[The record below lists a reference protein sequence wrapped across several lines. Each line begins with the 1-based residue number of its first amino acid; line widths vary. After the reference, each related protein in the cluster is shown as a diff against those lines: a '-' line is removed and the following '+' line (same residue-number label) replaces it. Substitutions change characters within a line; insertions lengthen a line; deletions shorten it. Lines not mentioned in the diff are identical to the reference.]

1 MDETFESMENAEIFS
16 KTQQNR
22 IINRNGVAEL
32 EPLEKLLGQCLNE
45 LNCLKNVLKSV
56 LKQDIV
62 GDALSENSSTDEPIN
77 KMAKSRKGKRKIV
90 TASRDTEFEGKIN
103 SLMHQNITDEAVS
116 QLVVGSMPVKGKG
129 RKLASKSPT
138 KHVMKAGTFRQ
149 ANVLYTNLPNL
160 TPPATTWK
168 PEVSL
173 NSNFGGNKDEVDPE
187 FCQFPPH
194 ASQKPK
200 RGQKFGSKNQLKH
213 IINTETFQ
221 QGHSLYSKVI
231 TLSPLVSVSHC
242 PLNANLNIDGNKTW
256 MESQSD
262 VNKGKT
268 FTIVHSL
275 STNMVTSNSK
285 RDINRNQVQLSPH
298 TLQQPKKRGRKLGSQ
313 NRTKQ
318 LKTETFQEVH
328 PQYSMLSTLNTLPSK
343 SAANLNPNIGGN
355 KLQMELQSQS
365 CEYENFQ

>member
-1 MDETFESMENAEIFS
+1 MDETFENMENAEIFS

-32 EPLEKLLGQCLNE
+32 EPLKKLLGQCLNE

-62 GDALSENSSTDEPIN
+62 DDALSGNFSTDEPIN
-77 KMAKSRKGKRKIV
+77 KMAKSRKSKRKIV
-90 TASRDTEFEGKIN
+90 KASRDTEFEGKIN

-149 ANVLYTNLPNL
+149 ANVLYTNVPNL

-173 NSNFGGNKDEVDPE
+173 DSNFGGNKDQVDPE
-187 FCQFPPH
+187 LCQFPPH

-200 RGQKFGSKNQLKH
+200 RGRKFDSKNQLKH

-221 QGHSLYSKVI
+221 QGHSLYSKPI
-231 TLSPLVSVSHC
+231 MSDKTTSSNFSPL
-242 PLNANLNIDGNKTW
+242 D
-256 MESQSD
+256 
-262 VNKGKT
+262 
-268 FTIVHSL
+268 
-275 STNMVTSNSK
+275 
-285 RDINRNQVQLSPH
+285 LSPH
-298 TLQQPKKRGRKLGSQ
+298 PSLGNETMAAPITSESLTNDLLSQ
-313 NRTKQ
+313 DIA
-318 LKTETFQEVH
+318 EE
-328 PQYSMLSTLNTLPSK
+328 P
-343 SAANLNPNIGGN
+343 
-355 KLQMELQSQS
+355 